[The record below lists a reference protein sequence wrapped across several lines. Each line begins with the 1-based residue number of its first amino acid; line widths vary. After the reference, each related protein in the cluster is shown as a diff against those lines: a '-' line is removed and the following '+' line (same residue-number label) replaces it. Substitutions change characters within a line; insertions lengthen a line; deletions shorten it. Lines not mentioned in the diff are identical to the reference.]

1 MLHYVFHEF
10 FFFIVATLEIT
21 GNQVKSYNVRVV
33 EW

>member
-10 FFFIVATLEIT
+10 LFFIVATPEIT
-21 GNQVKSYNVRVV
+21 GNQVKSYSVRVV